1 MRPQLSDKKGHVV
14 TKPTLLQC
22 QASATASNWS
32 FNATVLIQPIWKWP
46 TYYIGEPCQFPCM
59 GQHDIGR
66 QGSWLDAHRLKN
78 ECLDKGC
85 SQYTKLSLFAESG
98 RGHGGQP

>member
-1 MRPQLSDKKGHVV
+1 
-14 TKPTLLQC
+14 
-22 QASATASNWS
+22 
-32 FNATVLIQPIWKWP
+32 
-46 TYYIGEPCQFPCM
+46 M

-85 SQYTKLSLFAESG
+85 SQYTKLSLFAKSG